1 MKETILNEK
10 DKKDE
15 TKGDKELIDLSH
27 LQEMINEATLGIQR
41 RLDDA
46 VLVENTHFGSEA
58 KYAALVA
65 LDRKAIAKTFKA
77 WKENEESTLELVAKT
92 LEIA

>member
-46 VLVENTHFGSEA
+46 VLSGEYPFWNEA
-58 KYAALVA
+58 KYAAA
-65 LDRKAIAKTFKA
+65 RCSGSKSDC
-77 WKENEESTLELVAKT
+77 
-92 LEIA
+92 